1 MPIHDS
7 DWSLQYFADVPCPPD
22 VDIPASDPDAWAW
35 NPEHRWVYNKLD
47 VVLSQGL
54 ACGPYGIPPTR
65 YPMFSKPIM
74 NLHGMGAGSA
84 VLRSQADYDRLC
96 RPGHMWMELLEGDH
110 VSTDVAVENGKPLW
124 WRHAMG
130 VPAGEGMFDYWTIF
144 AQAKPAVEAYVGP
157 WITRHLPGYSGMLN
171 FETIGARIIE
181 LHLRFADQWPDI
193 YGSRAWVEALIG
205 LYVDKRWHFADCNRR
220 TGYSVA
226 LFGPMSGRYRHP
238 PVDVQQEIRSRPGI
252 SSLQI
257 TFHESQANE
266 WHSNPPGGFRLAVIN
281 CWDLEAGKRSRR
293 DLAEVFGLDRIINE
307 TGA

>member
-1 MPIHDS
+1 
-7 DWSLQYFADVPCPPD
+7 
-22 VDIPASDPDAWAW
+22 
-35 NPEHRWVYNKLD
+35 
-47 VVLSQGL
+47 
-54 ACGPYGIPPTR
+54 
-65 YPMFSKPIM
+65 
-74 NLHGMGAGSA
+74 
-84 VLRSQADYDRLC
+84 
-96 RPGHMWMELLEGDH
+96 
-110 VSTDVAVENGKPLW
+110 
-124 WRHAMG
+124 
-130 VPAGEGMFDYWTIF
+130 MFDYWTIF
-144 AQAKPAVEAYVGP
+144 AEGRSAVESYVGP

-226 LFGPMSGRYRHP
+226 LFGPMSRRYRHP

-257 TFHESQANE
+257 TFHESHANA

-281 CWDLEAGKRSRR
+281 CWDLEAGKRARR